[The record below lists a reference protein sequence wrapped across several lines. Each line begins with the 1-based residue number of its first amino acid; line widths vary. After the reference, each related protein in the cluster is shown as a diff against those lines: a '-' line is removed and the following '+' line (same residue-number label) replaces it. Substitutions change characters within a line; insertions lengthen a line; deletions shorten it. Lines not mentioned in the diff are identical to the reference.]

1 MAKCSRGRQIDMT
14 ALPTLIRLTLAHP
27 EGLHARVAAM
37 WVQGLR
43 DCEVEV
49 TVSWDGRTVNGRSV
63 IELLTL
69 GAPHGSVLEVRISGA
84 DTEAA
89 LSVLRQVVE
98 RPSAG

>member
-1 MAKCSRGRQIDMT
+1 MT
-14 ALPTLIRLTLAHP
+14 PPPTLVRLTLAHP

-37 WVQGLR
+37 WVRSLR

-84 DTEAA
+84 DAEAA
-89 LSVLRQVVE
+89 LVALRQVVE
-98 RPSAG
+98 PSAAD

>member
-1 MAKCSRGRQIDMT
+1 MT
-14 ALPTLIRLTLAHP
+14 PSPTLVRLTLAHP

-37 WVQGLR
+37 WVRSLR

-69 GAPHGSVLEVRISGA
+69 GAPHGSVLEVRISGPGA
-84 DTEAA
+84 EAA
-89 LSVLRQVVE
+89 LVALRQVVE
-98 RPSAG
+98 PADAD

>member
-1 MAKCSRGRQIDMT
+1 MT
-14 ALPTLIRLTLAHP
+14 PPPTLVRLTLAHP

-37 WVQGLR
+37 WVRSLR

-84 DTEAA
+84 DAEAA
-89 LSVLRQVVE
+89 LAALRQVVE
-98 RPSAG
+98 PSTAD

>member
-1 MAKCSRGRQIDMT
+1 MT
-14 ALPTLIRLTLAHP
+14 TPPTLVRLTLAHP

-43 DCEVEV
+43 NCEVEV
-49 TVSWDGRTVNGRSV
+49 MVSWNGRTVNGRSV

-84 DTEAA
+84 DTELA
-89 LSVLRQVVE
+89 LSVLRQVVVP
-98 RPSAG
+98 PSAG

>member
-1 MAKCSRGRQIDMT
+1 MT
-14 ALPTLIRLTLAHP
+14 PPPTLVRLTLAHP

-37 WVQGLR
+37 WVRSLR

-84 DTEAA
+84 DAEAA
-89 LSVLRQVVE
+89 LLALRQVVE
-98 RPSAG
+98 PSDAD

>member
-1 MAKCSRGRQIDMT
+1 MT
-14 ALPTLIRLTLAHP
+14 PPPTLVRLTLAHP

-37 WVQGLR
+37 WVRSLR

-69 GAPHGSVLEVRISGA
+69 GAPHGSVLEVRISGP

-89 LSVLRQVVE
+89 LVALRQVVE
-98 RPSAG
+98 PSDAD

>member
-1 MAKCSRGRQIDMT
+1 MT
-14 ALPTLIRLTLAHP
+14 PPPTLVRLTLAHP

-37 WVQGLR
+37 WVRSLR

-69 GAPHGSVLEVRISGA
+69 GAPHGSVLEVRISGPMMP
-84 DTEAA
+84 
-89 LSVLRQVVE
+89 
-98 RPSAG
+98 RPPWSPCVRWSNHLTPTSP

>member
-1 MAKCSRGRQIDMT
+1 MT
-14 ALPTLIRLTLAHP
+14 PPPTLVRLTLAHP

-37 WVQGLR
+37 WVQSLR

-84 DTEAA
+84 DAEAA
-89 LSVLRQVVE
+89 LLALRQVVE
-98 RPSAG
+98 PSAAD

>member
-1 MAKCSRGRQIDMT
+1 MT
-14 ALPTLIRLTLAHP
+14 PPPTLVRLTLAHP

-37 WVQGLR
+37 WVRSLR

-69 GAPHGSVLEVRISGA
+69 GAPHGSVLEVRISGPDA
-84 DTEAA
+84 EAA
-89 LSVLRQVVE
+89 LVALRQVVE
-98 RPSAG
+98 PPDAD

>member
-1 MAKCSRGRQIDMT
+1 MT
-14 ALPTLIRLTLAHP
+14 PPPTLVRLTLAHP

-37 WVQGLR
+37 WVRSLR

-84 DTEAA
+84 DAEAA
-89 LSVLRQVVE
+89 LAALRQVVE
-98 RPSAG
+98 PSAAD